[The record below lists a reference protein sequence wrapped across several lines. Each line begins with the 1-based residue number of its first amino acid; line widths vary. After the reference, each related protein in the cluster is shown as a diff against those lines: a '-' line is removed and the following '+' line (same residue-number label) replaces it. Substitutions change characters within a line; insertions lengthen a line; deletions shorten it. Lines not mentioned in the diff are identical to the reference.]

1 MKDSF
6 GNEVINSYLK
16 LKKQEIKDFYIDEVF
31 DKDKA
36 VTQWEKNSTL
46 DC

>member
-1 MKDSF
+1 MH
-6 GNEVINSYLK
+6 GA
-16 LKKQEIKDFYIDEVF
+16 LKKQEIKDFYLDEVF
-31 DKDKA
+31 DKDKP